1 MLPGQLECQKI
12 CLGWDEGM
20 RPYPRLSEQKWEMEG
35 ERGRGLCNP
44 YYVLLR
50 AGELFKKLF
59 VVLISKVLL
68 WNGTRTAS
76 SVL

>member
-1 MLPGQLECQKI
+1 MLPGQFECRKI
-12 CLGWDEGM
+12 CLGSDEGM
-20 RPYPRLSEQKWEMEG
+20 RSYPRLREQKWEMER

-59 VVLISKVLL
+59 VVFILKVPL
-68 WNGTRTAS
+68 WNGTRMAS
-76 SVL
+76 CVL